1 MKNLLVS
8 MIFMM
13 FSIAPFVAHSHGGVE
28 NVGNQCRMVIG
39 PYTMLFTGYQPKVSN
54 EEFCDDIPSPGNTF
68 VVLDHVEKTLRKMP
82 TDYRV
87 IKDVK
92 DLGID
97 AVLEDLGTKEEI
109 EAATVFYIKPELYKT
124 GTMVINREF
133 ELGRYIGIVTVNDK
147 NNDKIYTSVFPFS
160 VGYGDGGF
168 SLGIK
173 GIAYTLFLILFV
185 FVVIVGVASNKKTKS
200 TVKTDAG

>member
-1 MKNLLVS
+1 MKNFLVF
-8 MIFMM
+8 MIFSM
-13 FSIAPFVAHSHGGVE
+13 SYLVPFAAHSHGGVE
-28 NVGNQCRMVIG
+28 NVGNQCRMKIG
-39 PYTMLFTGYQPKVSN
+39 PYTMLFTGYQPKISDK
-54 EEFCDDIPSPGNTF
+54 EFCDDIPSPGNTF

-87 IKDVK
+87 IKDVN

-97 AVLEDLGTKEEI
+97 AVLDDLGTKEEI
-109 EAATVFYIKPELYKT
+109 EAATVFYIEPELYKT
-124 GTMVINREF
+124 GTMVVNRDF

-147 NNDKIYTSVFPFS
+147 NNDKVHTSVFPFS

-173 GIAYTLFLILFV
+173 GIAYTLFLVLFV
-185 FVVIVGVASNKKTKS
+185 FLIIVGVMSNKKAKS
-200 TVKTDAG
+200 KVNPDVS